1 MTWEYLQ
8 KPKNNKKLE
17 PYTVKTESQWL
28 DSSAGYTQMKHELK
42 HWEKVIQVKQRKERQ
57 KNEAGE

>member
-1 MTWEYLQ
+1 M
-8 KPKNNKKLE
+8 

-28 DSSAGYTQMKHELK
+28 NLSAGYTQMKHELK
-42 HWEKVIQVKQRKERQ
+42 YWEKVIQAKQRKERQ